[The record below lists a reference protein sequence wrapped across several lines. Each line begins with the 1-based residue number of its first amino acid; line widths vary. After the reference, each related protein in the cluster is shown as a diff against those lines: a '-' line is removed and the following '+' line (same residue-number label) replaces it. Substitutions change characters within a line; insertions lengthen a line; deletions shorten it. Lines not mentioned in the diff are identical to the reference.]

1 LPGRSSVLR
10 IPRTDLLAIAV
21 DTRRLITQNLYSGF
35 RLFWLLWDFSPTILF
50 PETIEIRRDLL
61 DEDEVTKHSDRAKYR
76 PELGPESGFLND
88 HARQYTCNDVN
99 QPGKSQPQESD
110 RVIQLNLT
118 AGNLE
123 RWVEERLEDAER
135 EHRSQ
140 EREGVTTGMF

>member
-1 LPGRSSVLR
+1 
-10 IPRTDLLAIAV
+10 
-21 DTRRLITQNLYSGF
+21 
-35 RLFWLLWDFSPTILF
+35 
-50 PETIEIRRDLL
+50 LL
-61 DEDEVTKHSDRAKYR
+61 DEDEVTKHSDRAKYHR

-88 HARQYTCNDVN
+88 HVRQYTWNDVN

-118 AGNLE
+118 VGNLE